1 MQFFVWFGKEFQRV
15 EAATA
20 NDCPPLVFKLNAC
33 FARGFWLQKHRSL
46 RLIFFRKSM
55 MSMVQCKPWGAWK
68 VMKKTGYAV
77 QLATSEHSMKSG
89 VTCSVLK
96 MKKWSPQW
104 TQFMQLHEEAWKKFR
119 NSMGFERVTSRYRCD
134 ALPTELWSHYQWKST
149 LFQWFYWWICISV
162 RELDYFLKWSS
173 WVQGNSNGPLVPMV
187 RLVPMEK
194 HPIPMV
200 LLVNMHLIKET

>member
-33 FARGFWLQKHRSL
+33 FARRFWLQKHRSQ

-96 MKKWSPQW
+96 MKKWLPQW

-119 NSMGFERVTSRYRCD
+119 TSMGFEPMTSRYRWD
-134 ALPTELWSHYQWKST
+134 ALWTELWSHWHWEQVSCG
-149 LFQWFYWWICISV
+149 FICS
-162 RELDYFLKWSS
+162 RER
-173 WVQGNSNGPLVPMV
+173 N
-187 RLVPMEK
+187 EC
-194 HPIPMV
+194 
-200 LLVNMHLIKET
+200 

>member
-1 MQFFVWFGKEFQRV
+1 MQSEQDQKIKRQIGYQWDNSLNFFYHELGKKDLSSLKLAFEQLLLFTAIQFFVWFGKEFQRV

-33 FARGFWLQKHRSL
+33 FARRFWLQKHRSQ

-68 VMKKTGYAV
+68 VMKETGYAV

-119 NSMGFERVTSRYRCD
+119 TSMGFE
-134 ALPTELWSHYQWKST
+134 PITETRPFKNVNRENANKWKMT
-149 LFQWFYWWICISV
+149 LI
-162 RELDYFLKWSS
+162 
-173 WVQGNSNGPLVPMV
+173 
-187 RLVPMEK
+187 
-194 HPIPMV
+194 
-200 LLVNMHLIKET
+200 